1 MIHAIVS
8 HAAAR
13 IFAASSQVNCPLG
26 SGSACATGL
35 PTTQT
40 TGALSTALTLAFGV
54 IGVISVVMVVIGG
67 FQFVMSQGDPQATA
81 KARMTIIYA
90 IVGLAVAISAE
101 AIVAFVLNKF

>member
-1 MIHAIVS
+1 MIHAIAS
-8 HAAAR
+8 QTAR
-13 IFAASSQVNCPLG
+13 LFAASSQVNCQLG
-26 SGSACATGL
+26 GGSACATGL

-40 TGALSTALTLAFGV
+40 NGALSTALTLAFGV

-67 FQFVMSQGDPQATA
+67 LQFILSQGDPQSAA

-90 IVGLAVAISAE
+90 VIGLGVAISAE